1 MDLWIMKEEWRYVI
15 MEAGE
20 QSAIITLMIHSL
32 VLSAGNWL
40 EKMHVACHEGMT
52 TATQHWERLQ

>member
-40 EKMHVACHEGMT
+40 EKMHVSSLIP
-52 TATQHWERLQ
+52 LQSNDP